1 MLTLYIVSA
10 IAGGVLVLLS
20 AFLGDQDHEV
30 DHDLGHDADMHIE
43 ADSHDTDH
51 DGPWLPFFSLRFW
64 TYLSAAFGFT
74 GLLLTWLTDLPSGAA
89 LLWALATGLFMGLS
103 VSILLHQLRRMGSDS
118 SVHSSDLLGLEARV
132 TAPIRSASL
141 GKVRCTVKG
150 EQLDVLA
157 TSDLERDFEDGETV
171 VIVEMIDGRARVLP
185 REDVFG

>member
-20 AFLGDQDHEV
+20 AFMGDHDHEM
-30 DHDLGHDADMHIE
+30 DHDADAHLE
-43 ADSHDTDH
+43 ADGHDTDH

-64 TYLSAAFGFT
+64 TYLIAAFGFT
-74 GLLLTWLTDLPSGAA
+74 GLLLTWLSDLPQQSAF
-89 LLWALATGLFMGLS
+89 LWALATGLFVGLS
-103 VSILLHQLRRMGSDS
+103 VSMLMHQLRKMGSDS
-118 SVHSSDLLGLEARV
+118 SVHTSDLLGLEARV
-132 TAPIRSASL
+132 TAPIRASSM
-141 GKVRCTVKG
+141 GRVRCNVKG

-157 TSDLERDFEDGETV
+157 TSELDRVFEDGETV